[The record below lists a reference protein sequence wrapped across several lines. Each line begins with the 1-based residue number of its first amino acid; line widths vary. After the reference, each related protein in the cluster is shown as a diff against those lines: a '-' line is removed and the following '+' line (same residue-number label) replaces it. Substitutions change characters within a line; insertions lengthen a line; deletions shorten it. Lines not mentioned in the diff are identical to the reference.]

1 MGKQKEKPKLSRF
14 KELFSEPEPEPY
26 SKPDREIQF
35 DDLNLQEWET
45 DLARGLERKII
56 GQYHAKAILQ
66 C

>member
-56 GQYHAKAILQ
+56 GQYYAKAILH

>member
-1 MGKQKEKPKLSRF
+1 MVKRKEKSRPSRF
-14 KELFSEPEPEPY
+14 KELFSEPEPELN
-26 SKPDREIQF
+26 SKPDREISF

-45 DLARGLERKII
+45 DVARDLERKII